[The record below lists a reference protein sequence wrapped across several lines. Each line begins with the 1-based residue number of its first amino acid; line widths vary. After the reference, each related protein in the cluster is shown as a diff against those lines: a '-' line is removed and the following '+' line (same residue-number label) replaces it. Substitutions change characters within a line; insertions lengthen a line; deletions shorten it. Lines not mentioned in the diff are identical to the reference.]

1 MTDVGEKVRTIGY
14 CIRCK
19 KMSVIVNKKT
29 SKLRTSETLTE
40 GDCKVCGFRISVV
53 DCFSEGC

>member
-1 MTDVGEKVRTIGY
+1 MTEKIRTIGY

-29 SKLRTSETLTE
+29 SKLSTSQTLTE

-53 DCFSEGC
+53 DCFSDGC